1 MKKINFDQLKIVMLL
16 NETNSKLLSFIGIG
30 ILIYILAS
38 LVEFLLLIFLFAF
51 LLNIWIAIILS
62 FVARLILIVCNYD
75 LSFNI
80 FVFYFRKYP
89 EILKCVEKEK

>member
-1 MKKINFDQLKIVMLL
+1 MKKINFDKLKMIMLS
-16 NETNSKLLSFIGIG
+16 NEPNSKLFSFIGIG

-62 FVARLILIVCNYD
+62 FVTRLVLIMCNYD

-89 EILKCVEKEK
+89 EILKCVEEEK